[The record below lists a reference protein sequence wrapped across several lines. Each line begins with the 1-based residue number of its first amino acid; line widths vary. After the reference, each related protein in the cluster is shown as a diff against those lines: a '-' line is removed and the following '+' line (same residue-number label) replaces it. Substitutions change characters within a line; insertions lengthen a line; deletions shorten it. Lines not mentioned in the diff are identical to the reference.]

1 MEWREDT
8 KEARERRDWRKKKEW
23 NMYEL
28 LCTFVTLKNLTK
40 YTGISFGRTRTSFI
54 ALRETSF
61 QFVKSN
67 ILFSFNKKG
76 HSLTNKSS

>member
-1 MEWREDT
+1 MRT
-8 KEARERRDWRKKKEW
+8 KRGKGEIGEKKEW
-23 NMYEL
+23 NMDEL

-61 QFVKSN
+61 QFVKSTFFFLLIKKD
-67 ILFSFNKKG
+67 IL
-76 HSLTNKSS
+76 